1 MASFV
6 ETHFQYFKKCPFE
19 KQGVLG
25 SPPYEWV
32 KKIGL
37 KDVPLDNLLPQKCL
51 DRSMVRATCRDLT
64 KPVLFGYICAIG
76 WGVQDKGPRGN
87 RGVTEAWE
95 GRETIK
101 EHLEK
106 IRKSSL
112 SRSEAYNLFKEG
124 KNVKG
129 LGPSYFTKLLFFFS
143 SVENFWIMDQW
154 TAKSVNLLTGERIVR
169 LSGGA
174 PSSKN
179 KGGNYQAFC
188 EEIDNLAS
196 QMNCSGNKIEQRLMS
211 RGKPPG
217 KWRQYVVK
225 HDYDKEKM
233 VERYPHI
240 NRADL

>member
-1 MASFV
+1 MALIV
-6 ETHFQYFKKCPFE
+6 EEHFQYFKECPFE

-25 SPPYEWV
+25 LPPNRWAE
-32 KKIGL
+32 KIGL
-37 KDVPLDNLLPQKCL
+37 KGVPLVGQLPGNSL
-51 DRSMVRATCRDLT
+51 DRSAVREICSDWT
-64 KPVLFGYICAIG
+64 KPVLFGYVCAMC
-76 WGVQDKGPRGN
+76 WGVQERGPRGN

-106 IRKSSL
+106 IREGSL
-112 SRSEAYNLFKEG
+112 SRSEAYNLFKEE

-143 SVENFWIMDQW
+143 PVEDFWIMDQW
-154 TAKSVNLLTGERIVR
+154 TAKSVNLLAGERIVR

-179 KGGNYQAFC
+179 RGGNYQAFC

-196 QMNCSGNKIEQRLMS
+196 QMNCSGNQIEQRLMS

-240 NRADL
+240 NSGEL